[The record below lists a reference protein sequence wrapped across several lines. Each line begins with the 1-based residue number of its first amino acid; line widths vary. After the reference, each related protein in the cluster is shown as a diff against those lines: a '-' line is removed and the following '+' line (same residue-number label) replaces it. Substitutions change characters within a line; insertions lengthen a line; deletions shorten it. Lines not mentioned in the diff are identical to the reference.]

1 MQSKGFARA
10 QIAYDNMMPDDDDA
24 DGVDCGRCGTIPA
37 WDDVDAC
44 PDESGAWLCPNCAAT
59 TPDLDA
65 PRCEGCMAPLLVREN
80 WRNCIMLGGIVID
93 ADGWAYSCGVCTHE
107 NDQPADYSPPTWRTI
122 APELCAEIE
131 RLRAVG
137 GGE

>member
-10 QIAYDNMMPDDDDA
+10 QIAYDYMMPDDDDA

-65 PRCEGCMAPLLVREN
+65 PRCEGCHEPVDLLVY
-80 WRNCIMLGGIVID
+80 
-93 ADGWAYSCGVCTHE
+93 DGDPRCWAYICECGWE
-107 NDQPADYSPPTWRTI
+107 NDPAVPCDPPTWRTI
-122 APELCAEIE
+122 ALELCAEIE